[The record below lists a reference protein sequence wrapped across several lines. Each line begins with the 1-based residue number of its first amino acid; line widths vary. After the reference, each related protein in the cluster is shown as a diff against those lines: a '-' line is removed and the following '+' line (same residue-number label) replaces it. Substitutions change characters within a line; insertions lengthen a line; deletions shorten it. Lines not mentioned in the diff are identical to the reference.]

1 VFLIFKMEQM
11 RTKICFSWNSLKMK
25 MVTKATNIAN
35 NGQGNIIMHTR
46 TMAIHGVDKIAAI
59 VIIKRINETFLPQI
73 CPK

>member
-1 VFLIFKMEQM
+1 MEQM
-11 RTKICFSWNSLKMK
+11 RTKMSFSWISLKMK

-46 TMAIHGVDKIAAI
+46 TMVILGVDNIVVI
-59 VIIKRINETFLPQI
+59 VIIEEINETFLSQI